1 MLEQATMNEES
12 VVSVADVKSGRAL
25 AAGRTQPFIQQP
37 TKQNTVR
44 SQSKRKS
51 QTR

>member
-1 MLEQATMNEES
+1 MNEEFA
-12 VVSVADVKSGRAL
+12 VSVADVKTGRAL
-25 AAGRTQPFIQQP
+25 AAGRTQPLTQQP
-37 TKQNTVR
+37 AKQNTVR